1 MLTMPPA
8 EKVLRKE
15 ADTKEV
21 AASPHVGR
29 LERSWPSEP
38 STQGSYPFLPPS
50 LISLTA
56 TLPEPRMVSQMSNL
70 ALELALSRALSS
82 QPTPRPTA
90 SSTLAEAMLL
100 SSLPTDLLLLRDS
113 RAASL
118 LTAYDPFIHAVGG
131 EAIPRTEQDRI
142 AMMLKEYRR

>member
-1 MLTMPPA
+1 MPTMPPA
-8 EKVLRKE
+8 EKVQRKDV
-15 ADTKEV
+15 DTKET

-29 LERSWPSEP
+29 LEKIWPSEP

-70 ALELALSRALSS
+70 ALELALARALAT

-90 SSTLAEAMLL
+90 TSTLAEAMLL

-118 LTAYDPFIHAVGG
+118 LTSHVPWSRPVNGG
-131 EAIPRTEQDRI
+131 AIPRTEEDRI